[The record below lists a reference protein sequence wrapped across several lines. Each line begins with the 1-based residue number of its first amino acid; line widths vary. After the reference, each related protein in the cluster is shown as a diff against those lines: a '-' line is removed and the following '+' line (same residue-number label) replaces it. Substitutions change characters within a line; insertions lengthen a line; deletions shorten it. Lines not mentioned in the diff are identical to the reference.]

1 MWDDLRC
8 FVSSVETGSFTETAK
23 RLNLSV
29 ATVSRRLEKLESEL
43 GLRLL
48 NRHITGVELTAEGKI
63 IYGNLAGPA
72 EHFFQVER
80 IAATLRDGVNFEPV
94 VISSTEPIISE
105 ILGPRLAKFLIGN
118 ADLRLTLSV
127 STANVSLSKRE
138 ADIAIRLNRP
148 EHDNLMAKRLPSLK
162 QGLYAS
168 KTYLNGRDPRTL
180 NFQNENFLG
189 MDNSFGE
196 IPEAAWFSK
205 HGLGHRVVL
214 KSSSVRTLCTA
225 TLGGCGISMV
235 PKFIAESLGLIEIPS
250 PVFPVPMRTPYMVF
264 HRDLRK
270 VKRIVL
276 ARNWIVECFELALGK
291 D

>member
-8 FVSSVETGSFTETAK
+8 FVSSVQTGSFTETAK
-23 RLNLSV
+23 QLNLSV

-48 NRHITGVELTAEGKI
+48 NRHVTGVELTAEGKI
-63 IYGNLAGPA
+63 IYGNLAGA
-72 EHFFQVER
+72 ADQFSQIER
-80 IAATLRDGVNFEPV
+80 IAATLRNGVNLEPV

-105 ILGPRLAKFLIGN
+105 ILAPRLASFLTSN

-127 STANVSLSKRE
+127 STANVNLSKRE

-148 EHDNLMAKRLPSLK
+148 EHDNLMTKRLPSLR

-168 KTYLNGRDPRTL
+168 KAYLNGRDARSL

-205 HGLGHRVVL
+205 HGLAHRVVL

-235 PKFIAESLGLIEIPS
+235 PTFIAERLGLIEIPS
-250 PVFPVPMRTPYMVF
+250 PPVPMRTPYMVF

-276 ARNWIVECFELALGK
+276 ARNWIVKCFEQTLGK

>member
-29 ATVSRRLEKLESEL
+29 STVSRRLEKLESEL

-80 IAATLRDGVNFEPV
+80 IAATLRDGVNLEPV

-105 ILGPRLAKFLIGN
+105 ILGPRLCNLLTSN

-148 EHDNLMAKRLPSLK
+148 EHANLMAKRLPSLK

-168 KTYLNGRDPRTL
+168 DAYLNGRDPSML

-205 HGLGHRVVL
+205 HGLAHRVIL
-214 KSSSVRTLCTA
+214 KSSSVRTLCAA
-225 TLGGCGISMV
+225 TIGGCGISMV
-235 PKFIAESLGLIEIPS
+235 PKFIAEHLDLIEIPS
-250 PVFPVPMRTPYMVF
+250 PPLPMRTPYMVF

-276 ARNWIVECFELALGK
+276 ARNWIVECFEQALGK
-291 D
+291 S